1 MRQSPT
7 NCGDSSR
14 EGHRAGNGSTEEKS
28 MRVLKM
34 AMIVSTL
41 VGAAA
46 CSRDAKPAAEQQRQ
60 LTWLD
65 SLMTQPAQPA
75 AAASALE
82 LNQAPTAQPAAPLAV
97 AQVEEKPAA
106 SAPKHTSSARRSS
119 TSTRRHRSSSS
130 GEYASA
136 PVYRQPTV
144 TTVKHTRR
152 DAAIG
157 AGTGAVIGAV
167 AGGGRH
173 RVRGAI
179 VGGVLGGVAGAV
191 IGNNVDKSH
200 RINY

>member
-1 MRQSPT
+1 
-7 NCGDSSR
+7 
-14 EGHRAGNGSTEEKS
+14 

-34 AMIVSTL
+34 AVIVSSL

-46 CSRDAKPAAEQQRQ
+46 CSRDAQPAAEQQRQ

-65 SLMTQPAQPA
+65 SLMTQPAQPV

-82 LNQAPTAQPAAPLAV
+82 LNQAPAPQAAAPLAV

-106 SAPKHTSSARRSS
+106 AAPRRSSSARRSS
-119 TSTRRHRSSSS
+119 SSGRRARSSSS
-130 GEYASA
+130 SGTYASA
-136 PVYRQPTV
+136 PVYRQPRV
-144 TTVKHTRR
+144 TEVKHTRR

-167 AGGGRH
+167 AGGSRH

-191 IGNNVDKSH
+191 IGNNVDKTH
-200 RINY
+200 RVDY

>member
-1 MRQSPT
+1 
-7 NCGDSSR
+7 
-14 EGHRAGNGSTEEKS
+14 

-82 LNQAPTAQPAAPLAV
+82 LNQSPTAQPAAPLAV

-106 SAPKHTSSARRSS
+106 SAPKHTSTARRSS
-119 TSTRRHRSSSS
+119 TSGRRHRSSSS

-136 PVYRQPTV
+136 PVYRQPRV

>member
-1 MRQSPT
+1 
-7 NCGDSSR
+7 
-14 EGHRAGNGSTEEKS
+14 

-34 AMIVSTL
+34 AVIVSTL

-46 CSRDAKPAAEQQRQ
+46 CSRDAQQPAAEQQRQ

-82 LNQAPTAQPAAPLAV
+82 LNQAPTPQPAAPLAV

-106 SAPKHTSSARRSS
+106 AAPARRSS
-119 TSTRRHRSSSS
+119 STHRSSTARRSRSSSS
-130 GEYASA
+130 GTYASA
-136 PVYRQPTV
+136 PVYRQPRV

-157 AGTGAVIGAV
+157 AAGGAVIGAV

-191 IGNNVDKSH
+191 IGNNVDKS
-200 RINY
+200 RRVEY

>member
-1 MRQSPT
+1 
-7 NCGDSSR
+7 
-14 EGHRAGNGSTEEKS
+14 
-28 MRVLKM
+28 MRVLKI
-34 AMIVSTL
+34 AMVVSTL

-46 CSRDAKPAAEQQRQ
+46 CSRDAQPAAEQQKQ

-65 SLMTQPAQPA
+65 SLMTQPAQPV

-106 SAPKHTSSARRSS
+106 SAPKRSSSSARRSS
-119 TSTRRHRSSSS
+119 SSGHRARSSSS
-130 GEYASA
+130 SGTYASA
-136 PVYRQPTV
+136 PVYRQPRV
-144 TTVKHTRR
+144 TEVKHTRR

-200 RINY
+200 RIQY

>member
-1 MRQSPT
+1 
-7 NCGDSSR
+7 
-14 EGHRAGNGSTEEKS
+14 
-28 MRVLKM
+28 MRVLKTV
-34 AMIVSTL
+34 MIVSTL

-46 CSRDAKPAAEQQRQ
+46 CSRDAKPVEPQQKQ

-65 SLMTQPAQPA
+65 SLMTQPAQPT

-82 LNQAPTAQPAAPLAV
+82 LNQQPVPQPAAQPLAT

-106 SAPKHTSSARRSS
+106 SAPKRTSTTHRSSSSA
-119 TSTRRHRSSSS
+119 RHRSSSGSS
-130 GEYASA
+130 GTYASSA
-136 PVYRQPTV
+136 PVYRQPRT

-157 AGTGAVIGAV
+157 AAGGAVIGAV

-200 RINY
+200 RVQY

>member
-1 MRQSPT
+1 
-7 NCGDSSR
+7 
-14 EGHRAGNGSTEEKS
+14 

-34 AMIVSTL
+34 AVIVSTL

-46 CSRDAKPAAEQQRQ
+46 CSRDAKPVEPQQKQ

-65 SLMTQPAQPA
+65 SLMTQPAQPT

-82 LNQAPTAQPAAPLAV
+82 LNQAPVPQPAAQPLAT
-97 AQVEEKPAA
+97 AQVEQKPAA
-106 SAPKHTSSARRSS
+106 SAPKHTSSTHHS
-119 TSTRRHRSSSS
+119 TARHRSSSGSS
-130 GEYASA
+130 GTYASSA
-136 PVYRQPTV
+136 PVYRQPRM
-144 TTVKHTRR
+144 TTVKHTQR

-157 AGTGAVIGAV
+157 AAGGAVIGAV

-191 IGNNVDKSH
+191 IGNNVDKSRH
-200 RINY
+200 PDF

>member
-1 MRQSPT
+1 
-7 NCGDSSR
+7 
-14 EGHRAGNGSTEEKS
+14 

-34 AMIVSTL
+34 AVVVSTL

-46 CSRDAKPAAEQQRQ
+46 CKDAKPAEPPQKQ

-65 SLMTQPAQPA
+65 SLMTQPAQPT

-82 LNQAPTAQPAAPLAV
+82 LNQAPVAAPATPLAT

-106 SAPKHTSSARRSS
+106 STPKRS
-119 TSTRRHRSSSS
+119 TSTHRSSSSRSHRSSSS
-130 GEYASA
+130 GTYASA
-136 PVYRQPTV
+136 PVYRQPRV

-200 RINY
+200 RVQY

>member
-1 MRQSPT
+1 
-7 NCGDSSR
+7 
-14 EGHRAGNGSTEEKS
+14 

-34 AMIVSTL
+34 AVIVSTL

-46 CSRDAKPAAEQQRQ
+46 CGSDAKPAQPQQQ

-65 SLMTQPAQPA
+65 SLMTAPAQPV

-82 LNQAPTAQPAAPLAV
+82 LNQAPAPTPAAPLAV

-106 SAPKHTSSARRSS
+106 AAPKRSSSTRRSS
-119 TSTRRHRSSSS
+119 SASRSRRSSSS
-130 GEYASA
+130 SGSSGTYSSA
-136 PVYRQPTV
+136 PVYRQPRV
-144 TTVKHTRR
+144 TTVKHTQR

-191 IGNNVDKSH
+191 IGNNVDKS
-200 RINY
+200 RRVEY